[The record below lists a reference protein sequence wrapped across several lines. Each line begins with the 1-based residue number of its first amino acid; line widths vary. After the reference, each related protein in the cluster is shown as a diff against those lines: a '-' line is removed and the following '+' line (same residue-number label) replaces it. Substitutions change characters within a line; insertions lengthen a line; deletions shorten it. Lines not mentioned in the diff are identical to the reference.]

1 MLLRTFARLNK
12 LAWDMGARTVDL
24 TITSLRNQ
32 DVTFIARQGIESISA
47 TPGALSAKPPRNQA
61 SCVLHLPEGKPVDV
75 HLKLGERNPLDWVS
89 WIG

>member
-47 TPGALSAKPPRNQA
+47 TPGALSAKPPRKSGLLRHA
-61 SCVLHLPEGKPVDV
+61 SAGSKTSGHTFEA
-75 HLKLGERNPLDWVS
+75 R
-89 WIG
+89 